1 LGDKSSHLFIAALA
15 CETGIAP
22 SVLMQESERML
33 FTMQMY
39 LKGKS
44 EAMNKRR

>member
-1 LGDKSSHLFIAALA
+1 LGDSSQHWYLAYLA

-33 FTMQMY
+33 FTMSMY
-39 LKGKS
+39 LRWRNSQGL
-44 EAMNKRR
+44 